1 MKAFSEQ
8 TKQYFDSSLL
18 DKFVQG
24 TDEYK
29 LESEEEKRNELEKG
43 AWNRLVAMGFLINS
57 DKDKYGRLVRD
68 LRKDFANED
77 DNFSEN
83 INNDERENELLI

>member
-8 TKQYFDSSLL
+8 TKKYFESDLL

-29 LESEEEKRNELEKG
+29 LESDAQKRIELGEG
-43 AWNRLVAMGFLINS
+43 AWNRLVAMG
-57 DKDKYGRLVRD
+57 D
-68 LRKDFANED
+68 
-77 DNFSEN
+77 
-83 INNDERENELLI
+83 